1 MYIPPESLNKTIAT
15 TLTQSKYKLEF
26 LQNIMQCL
34 IQILRDD
41 SYMQS
46 TYRAGGRADLAFILH
61 SDWSDITQLMD

>member
-1 MYIPPESLNKTIAT
+1 MYIPPESFNKTIAT

-26 LQNIMQCL
+26 LQNIMQCS

-46 TYRAGGRADLAFILH
+46 T
-61 SDWSDITQLMD
+61 